1 MRRGGG
7 VGGSSLARRPGA
19 HPTCAARRARRCATT
34 RRMVVRGGGCR
45 RPPGGTRPWLGEE
58 VGGGRG
64 RESVPAR
71 PPHPSP
77 QPSLLAVGGPPFRAV
92 DSTFFF
98 FFFSNRPG
106 AQSTCNCARPRW
118 PSAIELVAGVVVGGM
133 GGAQSCGEAAATRSP
148 PPQSAPCWCT
158 RACPVSDD
166 GGGGGESWGMAGNRA
181 LRRCRA
187 VPRPTPP
194 PPFPPASAGCCR
206 PTPSRVGR
214 AVCRAGRYPLAVCVA
229 GRLVLSHTQLSGR
242 PLSCVQPLGP
252 PPPPTAAL
260 PLCRLTM
267 AAEAATAAVA
277 AWRKRFWQAHASSQ
291 LPPSPPPESSAR
303 TAESREHTP
312 RQPASVPYPTPP
324 RVTSTAHPHPPAT
337 PPVAAS
343 AHRPT
348 GGARLTLEPPH
359 S

>member
-194 PPFPPASAGCCR
+194 PPSPLPLQAVVGRPRAASAGR
-206 PTPSRVGR
+206 SAALAGTPSRFVWL
-214 AVCRAGRYPLAVCVA
+214 AVWCFRTLNCLAGRSLACNPSA
-229 GRLVLSHTQLSGR
+229 LPPR
-242 PLSCVQPLGP
+242 PLLHY
-252 PPPPTAAL
+252 
-260 PLCRLTM
+260 
-267 AAEAATAAVA
+267 
-277 AWRKRFWQAHASSQ
+277 RFA
-291 LPPSPPPESSAR
+291 
-303 TAESREHTP
+303 
-312 RQPASVPYPTPP
+312 
-324 RVTSTAHPHPPAT
+324 
-337 PPVAAS
+337 
-343 AHRPT
+343 
-348 GGARLTLEPPH
+348 G
-359 S
+359 